1 MCLPTA
7 QARVLHGRATIYR
20 PYFTM
25 VVADMKIS
33 PSPAVTPTPHQTQ
46 PRLGRV
52 NITSQDQE
60 KFFMGDNQ
68 FDSSFSLIHDTLV
81 PKSIVINDKDK
92 FCLFYIN
99 FIKYNEH
106 YYEQKMTQEM
116 PLCCCVERYQQKHYR
131 RLAARRSTFVRVDS
145 SSPAQCR
152 HPA

>member
-20 PYFTM
+20 PYFMM

-46 PRLGRV
+46 PRLDPV
-52 NITSQDQE
+52 NITSQG
-60 KFFMGDNQ
+60 K
-68 FDSSFSLIHDTLV
+68 SSWEIINLILVFPSSMTLQLV
-81 PKSIVINDKDK
+81 PESIEINDKDK

>member
-46 PRLGRV
+46 PRLGKV
-52 NITSQDQE
+52 NITSQG
-60 KFFMGDNQ
+60 K
-68 FDSSFSLIHDTLV
+68 SSWENWEIINLILVFPSSMTLYSLV

-116 PLCCCVERYQQKHYR
+116 PLCCCREISIETLQTIGCTQEHIC
-131 RLAARRSTFVRVDS
+131 S
-145 SSPAQCR
+145 CR
-152 HPA
+152 

>member
-46 PRLGRV
+46 PGLGRV
-52 NITSQDQE
+52 TITSLG
-60 KFFMGDNQ
+60 KSFMGDNQ

-116 PLCCCVERYQQKHYR
+116 PLC
-131 RLAARRSTFVRVDS
+131 LLL
-145 SSPAQCR
+145 CR
-152 HPA
+152 EISIETLQTIGCTQEHICSCR